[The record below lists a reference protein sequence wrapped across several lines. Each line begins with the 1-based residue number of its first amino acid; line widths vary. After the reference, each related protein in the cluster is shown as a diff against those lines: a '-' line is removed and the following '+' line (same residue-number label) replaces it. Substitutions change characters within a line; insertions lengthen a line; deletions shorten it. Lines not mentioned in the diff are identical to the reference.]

1 MSKIQSIWLMV
12 VAAICSALLLA
23 YSILYVPSG
32 RYKITLFA
40 DNGTVI
46 KSWEA
51 TGGTMLTDSFVKF
64 KDISG
69 KKVRISGTIVIEDL

>member
-1 MSKIQSIWLMV
+1 MTKTQSLWLLI
-12 VAAICSALLLA
+12 VAAIGSSLLLA

-32 RYKITLFA
+32 KYKITLFA

-46 KSWEA
+46 KSWET
-51 TGGTMLTDSFVKF
+51 TGGPMLTDSFVKF
-64 KDISG
+64 KVTSG